1 MYIAN
6 SRITIKVFLKNYNWH
21 AKKKKRKWNHIK
33 CSVKITKGRKRVED
47 KTRNKDQGKKT
58 ENSNEYGRHSSKHI
72 NYHFECM
79 CSNCTNKKTDY
90 QNGTKNKTQLY
101 VVYKIL

>member
-1 MYIAN
+1 MAE
-6 SRITIKVFLKNYNWH
+6 KEQK
-21 AKKKKRKWNHIK
+21 
-33 CSVKITKGRKRVED
+33 TKLGT
-47 KTRNKDQGKKT
+47 KTKGKKT